1 MKKPV
6 ILCVDDDPILIE
18 ALKQQLRLPFG
29 NEYQIEI
36 AESGSEALD
45 IIEELLEEG
54 IEIPLVISDQMMP
67 SMKGDELLKQIH
79 LILPKTLK
87 ILMTGYAD
95 ANVVGN
101 TVNEVNLYHYIAKP
115 WEPADFN
122 LTVTKAIHSYYQEK
136 KMTQFYADLE
146 TKVVERTRELQQ
158 KNEFF
163 SIAVHDLKHPL
174 SAIVGFAEMLKDD
187 LDELSQEKIMSAAS
201 CIESNAQYM
210 FELIRDLLEINTI
223 ESSKNIFSPSV
234 LDLQPI
240 LQRLVNSYT
249 KTAKIKNI
257 VLQFQYIEKSY
268 HILANENGLR
278 QILDNLLSNAIKYSP
293 HGKSIFIRL
302 KQKDKIIRC
311 EIQDEGPGLNEA
323 DKKKLFN
330 KFSRL
335 TPKPTGNEH
344 STGLGLFIVKKLVD
358 SMHAKIWCDCILG
371 QGATFIV
378 EFSVVKEKL
387 GMEHNK

>member
-6 ILCVDDDPILIE
+6 ILCVDDEPILIE

-29 NEYQIEI
+29 NEYQIETV
-36 AESGSEALD
+36 ESGSEALE
-45 IIEELLEEG
+45 IIEELLEED

-67 SMKGDELLKQIH
+67 GMKGDELLKQIH
-79 LILPKTLK
+79 IILPKTLK
-87 ILMTGYAD
+87 ILLTGYAD

-101 TVNEVNLYHYIAKP
+101 TVNDANLYHYIAKP
-115 WEPADFN
+115 WEPMDFN

-136 KMTQFYADLE
+136 KMAQFYADLE
-146 TKVVERTRELQQ
+146 AKVAERTRELQQ

-174 SAIVGFAEMLKDD
+174 SAIAGFAEMLKED
-187 LDELSQEKIMSAAS
+187 LDELSPEKVIGIAS
-201 CIESNAQYM
+201 CIENSSQYM

-223 ESSKNIFSPSV
+223 ESSKKIFSQSV

-240 LQRLVNSYT
+240 LRRLVNSYT
-249 KTAKIKNI
+249 KTAQKKNI
-257 VLQFQYIEKSY
+257 VLQFQYIEKPY
-268 HILANENGLR
+268 HILAHENGLR

-302 KQKDKIIRC
+302 KQEDRIVRC
-311 EIQDEGPGLNEA
+311 EIQDEGPGLSEA
-323 DKKKLFN
+323 DQKKLFN

-335 TPKPTGNEH
+335 TPKPTGDEH

-358 SMHAKIWCDCILG
+358 SMQAKIWCDCILG

-378 EFSVVKEKL
+378 EFPATNKKDKL
-387 GMEHNK
+387 GMEN